1 MKLTTYT
8 ITPEHYPE
16 LLKQIYPMPYHLDVA
31 GTIPSD
37 DNKFLCVVGSRTHSD
52 YGKDTCRKII
62 LGLQGQP
69 VVIVSGMA
77 IGIDSIA
84 HEAALEA
91 GLKTIAF
98 PGSGLSL
105 GVLYPYSRRN
115 LAERIIK
122 SGGALISPFPRDQS
136 GAYWTFPV
144 RNRLMAGISHATLIV
159 EGRKGS
165 GTLGT
170 ATYATELNRD
180 VMIIPG
186 SIFSDLSYGPLLLMK
201 EGATPV
207 TCAEEVMEELIFF
220 EERLAKMPRGP
231 ERLAATLANM
241 KKRELLRLAG
251 TTAKNPQEIVLPDIS
266 RLSLSPEE
274 KTVFE
279 HLKNGPLSATNLI
292 EKTSLSISLLNITI
306 SELEMKGLVVIGGG
320 RYEIRNG

>member
-16 LLKQIYPMPYHLDVA
+16 LLKQIHPKPNHLDVA

-37 DNKFLCVVGSRTHSD
+37 NYKFLCVVGSRTPSP
-52 YGKDTCRKII
+52 YGIEACRKII

-105 GVLYPYSRRN
+105 HALYPASRRN
-115 LAERIIK
+115 LAEKIIN
-122 SGGALISPFPRDQS
+122 SGGGLISPFPKDQT
-136 GAYWTFPV
+136 GAIWTFPI
-144 RNRLMAGISHATLIV
+144 RNRLMAGISHATLII

-170 ATYATELNRD
+170 ATYATELNRN
-180 VMIIPG
+180 VLIIPG
-186 SIFSDLSYGPLLLMK
+186 SIFSELSYGPLLLMK

-207 TCAEEVMEELIFF
+207 TCAEEVMNELTFSG
-220 EERLAKMPRGP
+220 ERLAKVVRSP
-231 ERLAATLANM
+231 ERLATTLGDI
-241 KKRELLRLAG
+241 KKKELARLAG
-251 TTAKNPQEIVLPDIS
+251 TAINKTDSLIRYDINK
-266 RLSLSPEE
+266 LSLSPEE
-274 KTVFE
+274 KMIME
-279 HLKNGPLSATNLI
+279 NLKNGTLSATDLI
-292 EKTSLSISLLNITI
+292 EKTSLSTSMLNITI
-306 SELEMKGLVVIGGG
+306 SELEMKNLVVQEGGSY
-320 RYEIRNG
+320 RMKV